1 LSIKRGILKK
11 ISIYKHNHLL
21 IFGAALLC
29 CTTLVFLVISL
40 CFEDKI
46 KNLSKLDTFSNFKS
60 FVFSALLIA
69 PIIEEFVFRG
79 YFTQKKVMI
88 FISLIGSIIY
98 VVITEN
104 YYLLSL
110 IALLIILHFFKSKKD
125 YFYILSCL
133 FFSVVHYKL
142 KDFGSFFTIL
152 PMFFQFSLGAIL
164 IWVVINF
171 GILKSIIFHFLYN
184 FIVVVVM
191 SIPLQFPNQD
201 INNKDYCGYNIEWN
215 KVPILNNRTYISKP
229 NDYVIVVENITII
242 DFYNTFKKKNES
254 IAINVNEKFYKFR
267 FKVQRIDST
276 ANKLNSKT
284 IKTLLKK
291 IKLIE

>member
-110 IALLIILHFFKSKKD
+110 ISLLIILHFFKSKKD

-171 GILKSIIFHFLYN
+171 GILKSIIFHFIYN
-184 FIVVVVM
+184 LIIVIII
-191 SIPLQFPNQD
+191 SFPLLFPNKEIKSKQY
-201 INNKDYCGYNIEWN
+201 IGYKIEWQ
-215 KVPILNNRTYISKP
+215 KVSIFKNNTSIIKP
-229 NDYVIVVENITII
+229 NDYTVIAHNITIN
-242 DFYNTFKKKNES
+242 DFYKTFRGEKDK
-254 IAINVNEKFYKFR
+254 ILININEKFYKFR
-267 FKVQRIDST
+267 FNVQRVDST
-276 ANKLNSKT
+276 SNELNSET
-284 IKTLLKK
+284 IKTILKQ

>member
-1 LSIKRGILKK
+1 MKK